1 MVFFPKKNV
10 VTICSFGNKTTLN
23 VDDNMTLIK
32 GWRERMQ
39 PVSVEL
45 LETQV
50 REQKVII
57 IIHDHHNDDNVIIY
71 DHLHDYYYHNL

>member
-1 MVFFPKKNV
+1 M
-10 VTICSFGNKTTLN
+10 L
-23 VDDNMTLIK
+23 MTLIK

-57 IIHDHHNDDNVIIY
+57 IIHDHHNDDNIIIY